1 MIRKTA
7 IMKKRKTRETSN
19 KKAAISWTGAA
30 IITAA
35 VLLTAALAVSCTADY
50 SPKPQGYFR
59 IDFPE
64 RSYAVYDGQCPYSF
78 SYPSFA
84 VISGD
89 TGRTAQPCW
98 INIDFPG
105 FGGRLHISYKKVDGN
120 LAEYAEDSR
129 KLAFK
134 HTVMADAIDERMFVN
149 EKDRVYG
156 VLYDIKGNSAS
167 ALQFYLTDSSR
178 HFFRGALYFN
188 VQPNK
193 DSLAPV
199 IDYFREDILYLIET
213 FAWK

>member
-1 MIRKTA
+1 M
-7 IMKKRKTRETSN
+7 
-19 KKAAISWTGAA
+19 AAILLVIVLT
-30 IITAA
+30 IT
-35 VLLTAALAVSCTADY
+35 LPMSCTADY

-64 RSYAVYDGQCPYSF
+64 RSYAVYDGQCPYTF
-78 SYPSFA
+78 SVPSFA
-84 VISGD
+84 QISGD
-89 TGRTAQPCW
+89 TGSASQPCW

-105 FGGRLHISYKKVDGN
+105 YRGRLHISYKEVDGN
-120 LAEYAEDSR
+120 LDNYTEDSR

-134 HTVMADAIDERMFVN
+134 HTVMADAIDERRFVN
-149 EKDRVYG
+149 QKDRVYG

>member
-1 MIRKTA
+1 MPGKIFTEMTHRYL
-7 IMKKRKTRETSN
+7 IF
-19 KKAAISWTGAA
+19 
-30 IITAA
+30 IITITLAA
-35 VLLTAALAVSCTADY
+35 AAVSCSGDF
-50 SPKPQGYFR
+50 SPKPRGYFR

-64 RSYAVYDGQCPYSF
+64 RSYTHYDGGCPYSF

-84 VISGD
+84 TVSSD
-89 TGRTAQPCW
+89 AGRNTQPCW

-105 FGGRLHISYKKVDGN
+105 YRGRLHISYSEVNNNLVDFM
-120 LAEYAEDSR
+120 EDSR

-134 HTVMADAIDERMFVN
+134 HSVKADAIDEHMFVN
-149 EKDRVYG
+149 EERNVYG
-156 VLYDIKGNSAS
+156 TLYEISGNSAS
-167 ALQFYLTDSSR
+167 ALQFFLTDSSR

-199 IDYFREDILYLIET
+199 IGHFREDIIHLIET